1 MTPPFSARSR
11 ARHALVAVC
20 LSLVSASGAFGQ
32 AANPGAI
39 PDPASSSGPIRLRQ
53 PQVSSPGQ
61 GTAPDAKARESDRT
75 QKPTSPLDADD
86 ERRLRDFKPG
96 AGEQPLLLPEA
107 YRPSEFER
115 YVQRITNNRD
125 IRRFGADL
133 IVEEPNVGRVE
144 GDLAAAVPADYVL
157 AAGDEVVLNLWGS
170 VDADLRLPVDRSGRI
185 HVPRIG
191 SILVAGTRYA
201 DLPALIQRQAAR
213 TFKNFE
219 LSVSLGQLR
228 GVRVFVTGFVAK
240 PGVYS
245 VHNLSTVS
253 SVLFAKAGGPAVTGS
268 WRNIEIRR
276 NGAVAARIDLYQ
288 LLSLGQ
294 NTGDELVRAGD
305 VIHVGAVGPLVALVG
320 SVNKEAV
327 YELKASETL
336 ADLLRLAGGLS
347 AVAEK
352 SRLAVERLDER
363 SEQRVRQVALPA
375 DANLALA
382 SGDVVRAFSAI
393 DSVLP
398 LQRQNKRVKVEGEVL
413 RPGDYIL
420 PPASTIADAIKAAG
434 GLTGRAFVFGAE
446 FTRESVRR
454 SQQENYERALR
465 DFELEMARTGAVPKP
480 SEDAQTLAARQLS
493 SDRLLDRLRNVKPN
507 GRVVLQLP
515 PEASELPNL
524 ALEDGDRLHVPALPT
539 TVGVFGSVPNAGSY
553 LYSDQRLVKDYLQL
567 AGSPL
572 RSADERGVF
581 VVRANGSVVSDR
593 QGSWFGS
600 AVLGTGP
607 IDKLAAL
614 PGDTVY
620 VPEDL
625 WRVST
630 LTAAKDWTTTFY
642 NLVVSLAA
650 VRTATR

>member
-1 MTPPFSARSR
+1 MPPTLLALLR
-11 ARHALVAVC
+11 AQRAIFGCCLCLLATGAAV
-20 LSLVSASGAFGQ
+20 GQ
-32 AANPGAI
+32 TSTAPI
-39 PDPASSSGPIRLRQ
+39 PDPASTSGPIRLRQ
-53 PQVSSPGQ
+53 PQVTTPGQ
-61 GTAPDAKARESDRT
+61 PDPREPKTRDT
-75 QKPTSPLDADD
+75 DKPAKPTLDPDE
-86 ERRLRDFKPG
+86 ERRLRDFRPG
-96 AGEQPLLLPEA
+96 ADEQPLLLPEA

-115 YVQRITNNRD
+115 YVQRITNNRS

-133 IVEEPNVGRVE
+133 IVEAPQRGANEA
-144 GDLAAAVPADYVL
+144 DIAATVPADYVL
-157 AAGDEVVLNLWGS
+157 APGDEVVLTIWGS

-185 HVPRIG
+185 NVPRVG

-201 DLPALIQRQAAR
+201 DLPALVQRQAAR

-219 LSVSLGQLR
+219 LAISLGQLR

-245 VHNLSTVS
+245 VNNLTTVS
-253 SVLFAKAGGPAVTGS
+253 SVLFGKAGGPSVTGS

-276 NGAVAARIDLYQ
+276 GGAVAARIDLYQ

-294 NTGDELVRAGD
+294 NSGDELVRAGD
-305 VIHVGAVGPLVALVG
+305 VVHVGAVGPQVALVG

-327 YELKASETL
+327 YELKANETL
-336 ADLLRLAGGLS
+336 ADLLRMAGGLS

-363 SEQRVRQVALPA
+363 SEQRVRQITLPA
-375 DANLALA
+375 DAGLALA

-398 LQRQNKRVKVEGEVL
+398 QQRQSKRIKVEGEVL

-434 GLTGRAFVFGAE
+434 GMTDKAYVFGAE
-446 FTRESVRR
+446 FTRESVRS

-465 DFELEMARTGAVPKP
+465 DFELEMARTGAVPKVN
-480 SEDAQTLAARQLS
+480 EDAQTLAARQIAT
-493 SDRLLDRLRNVKPN
+493 DRLLDRLRNVKPN
-507 GRVVLQLP
+507 GRVVLQIAP
-515 PEASELPNL
+515 DARELPEL
-524 ALEDGDRLHVPALPT
+524 SLEDGDRLHVPARPT

-553 LYSDQRLVKDYLQL
+553 LFSGQRLVKDYLQL

-572 RSADERGVF
+572 RSADANSVF
-581 VVRANGSVVSDR
+581 VVRANGSVVSSR
-593 QGSWFGS
+593 QGQWFGG
-600 AVLGTGP
+600 ALLGMGP
-607 IDKLAAL
+607 LDKLAAL

-625 WRVST
+625 WRVSP

-642 NLVVSLAA
+642 NLVVGLAA
-650 VRTATR
+650 VRAYTR